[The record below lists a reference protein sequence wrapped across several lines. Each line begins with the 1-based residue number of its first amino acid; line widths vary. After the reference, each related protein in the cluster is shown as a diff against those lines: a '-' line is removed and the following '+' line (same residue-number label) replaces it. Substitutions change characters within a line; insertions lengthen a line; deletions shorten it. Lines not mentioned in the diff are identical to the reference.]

1 MPELA
6 GPGTPADEPRAQD
19 RRTATVAADASDHPT
34 PPRADAG
41 PPLAF
46 TAPDW
51 GQLSSIKPVGQPQV
65 HREGITLQTDAGPL
79 SVSVYARD
87 MFRLRLGNAIGPFY
101 GLLTLPPVTTVA
113 ELGDFSVQE
122 GDGTWTIH
130 TNGASLTV
138 RLDPLHI
145 ALQRNGEPLI
155 ETSTDRHFRRA
166 QRLPGFAR
174 DQDGWFAAFGLDS
187 DEPVFGL
194 GEKWGALNRRGQLI
208 TSWAEDALGVNAEA
222 SYKNCPFAWSPA
234 GWGLFVHTPSKVT
247 HSVGFAPWSHR
258 SYAIKV
264 EDSELDLFLFVGDT
278 PAALVERYTALTGRM
293 PIPPLWSLGIWLSQA
308 YYKDADELM
317 AAAEKTRQSGM
328 PCDVIV
334 LDGRAWLDTRT
345 RFAFE
350 WDASRYPDPEAITR
364 ALHAADF
371 KVCCWEYPLVS
382 IHHPLF
388 TEMADRGWL
397 LTDQATGKAFVF
409 RWDPEPFDE
418 SVLTPLPDSGI
429 VDFTHPAAYA
439 FWRDRHAA
447 LFRSGVDVI
456 KTDFGEQ
463 VPDDVRAHN
472 GDTGRRLHNVY
483 PVMYNRCVFE
493 ATHDHFAQAAAKA
506 GRDEA
511 RWNHGLVLGRS
522 GWTGSQRY
530 PMQWGGDPQADWEGL
545 AASLRGG
552 LSWGMTGAPCY
563 ATDIGGFYG
572 PQPSEELF
580 IRWTQAAVFCS
591 HMRFHGIGPRAPWQ
605 LGARVMSIV
614 RPMLALRY
622 RLLPYLLGVLQ
633 QANSDGA
640 PVMRAMAFAYPDDP
654 VAWGF
659 DNQYLFGPDL
669 FVAPVIREGGSVRY
683 YLPSGSWVDFAT
695 GERHDGGTVRREVC
709 AIDRIPVFIRDGAA
723 LALGPAV
730 QHTRDLA
737 EAESPVDWLW
747 LAGLPDR
754 APVTGLTP
762 LGYRQVTASMVRL
775 TGVPTTARVTSVGPT
790 VLRRSGTTLTIERV
804 D

>member
-1 MPELA
+1 MSELA
-6 GPGTPADEPRAQD
+6 APFDAAPEAARPSPPAGGPVP
-19 RRTATVAADASDHPT
+19 AADGS
-34 PPRADAG
+34 
-41 PPLAF
+41 PLSF
-46 TAPDW
+46 SAPNW
-51 GQLSSIKPVGQPQV
+51 SRLSAVRPIGRPQV
-65 HREGITLQTDAGPL
+65 HREGVTLQTDAGPL
-79 SVSVYARD
+79 SVGVYARD
-87 MFRLRLGNAIGPFY
+87 IFRIRLGDAVGPFY
-101 GLLTLPPVTTVA
+101 GLLALPPVTSVD
-113 ELGDFSVQE
+113 ELGDVTVE
-122 GDGTWTIH
+122 ETENAWTIRAR
-130 TNGASLTV
+130 GACLTV
-138 RLDPLHI
+138 RLNPLRI
-145 ALQRNGEPLI
+145 ALQRNGKSLI

-174 DQDGWFAAFGLDS
+174 DRDGWFAAFGLDS

-222 SYKNCPFAWSPA
+222 SYKNCPFAWSPS
-234 GWGLFVHTPSKVT
+234 GWGLFVHTPAKVT

-258 SYAIKV
+258 SYALKV
-264 EDSELDLFLFVGDT
+264 EDNELDLFLFVGDT
-278 PAALVERYTALTGRM
+278 PADLVERYTALTGRM
-293 PIPPLWSLGIWLSQA
+293 PVPPLWSLGVWLSQA
-308 YYKDADELM
+308 YYRDAEEVL
-317 AAAEKTRQSGM
+317 AAAEKTRAVGM

-350 WDASRYPDPEAITR
+350 WDAHRYPEPERITG

-382 IHHPLF
+382 VHHPLF
-388 TEMADRGWL
+388 HDMAERGWL
-397 LTDQATGKAFVF
+397 LKDPETGAAFVF
-409 RWDPEPFDE
+409 RWDPEPFDD

-463 VPDDVRAHN
+463 VPVEVVAHN

-493 ATHDHFAQAAAKA
+493 ATHDHFARQAARSGGPKA
-506 GRDEA
+506 
-511 RWNHGLVLGRS
+511 NQGLVLGRS

-530 PMQWGGDPQADWEGL
+530 PLQWGGDPQADWEGL

-605 LGARVMSIV
+605 LGERVMAMV
-614 RPMLALRY
+614 RPALELRY
-622 RLLPYLLGVLQ
+622 RLLPYLLGVLR
-633 QANSDGA
+633 QANWDGA
-640 PVMRAMAFAYPDDP
+640 PVMRAMAFAFPDDP
-654 VAWGF
+654 AAWGF
-659 DNQYLFGPDL
+659 DNQYLFGPDI
-669 FVAPVIREGGSVRY
+669 FVAPVIREGGEVVY
-683 YLPSGSWVDFAT
+683 YLPAGRWVDFAT
-695 GERHDGGTVRREVC
+695 GAVVDGGRVQREIC
-709 AIDRIPVFIRDGAA
+709 PIDRIPVWVREGAA

-730 QHTRDLA
+730 PHTKALA
-737 EAESPVDWLW
+737 DADSPVDGLW

-754 APVTGLTP
+754 APVTGLSPVGFERLDDRT
-762 LGYRQVTASMVRL
+762 VRL
-775 TGVPTTARVTSVGPT
+775 SDVPARTRVRACGPI
-790 VLRRSGTTLTIERV
+790 VLRRSAATVTVQRV